1 MNDFEI
7 MITHIEN
14 AKRDAERIHK
24 RQKYPMGTYED
35 GYISALNYALTCIAL
50 YVEKKKIEIAEER
63 KHDNTRN

>member
-7 MITHIEN
+7 MITQIEK
-14 AKRDAERIHK
+14 AKQNAERIHK

-50 YVEKKKIEIAEER
+50 YVEKKKIEVAEER
-63 KHDNTRN
+63 KHDKN